1 MLLNLLTILIVASS
15 ISFHVEYD
23 THFIETARDGLLP
36 LPRIGSTPLTAPQP
50 KISDKIFS
58 ALINFVES
66 SVFKK
71 IDFENLTF
79 LYYRPLYSLFR
90 LKKFFLII

>member
-15 ISFHVEYD
+15 ISFHVEYNPR
-23 THFIETARDGLLP
+23 FIETDRDGLRP
-36 LPRIGSTPLTAPQP
+36 LPRIGGNPLTAPQP
-50 KISDKIFS
+50 KISDKIFTP
-58 ALINFVES
+58 LINFVES
-66 SVFKK
+66 SVCKK

>member
-1 MLLNLLTILIVASS
+1 
-15 ISFHVEYD
+15 
-23 THFIETARDGLLP
+23 
-36 LPRIGSTPLTAPQP
+36 
-50 KISDKIFS
+50 
-58 ALINFVES
+58 LINFVES